1 MANETTIK
9 FNGKNYIATYNKDSG
24 YYEVE
29 IQAPETGGMYDL
41 DIKFVDL
48 LEEAY
53 EKSQKLR
60 ILAEEKI
67 KIETNKIFMWI
78 FNYRDFSVKD
88 IVEIADY
95 EINMDEETNAS
106 TILKILKKTIAKAK
120 DITAIK
126 KNGEIVYWGVIEN
139 IVAEDGKQSYEYTLK
154 YITNLFNEKIRL
166 SKNIDSSKIEEGVYR
181 IKSSVDPE
189 KVLDVISGSV
199 KSEANVQ
206 LWGNNGTAAQKWR
219 LKKEGNYWTIQC
231 INSRKFL
238 DLQWDT
244 PENNQTIWQYNENG
258 TDAQK
263 WKIDYINNS
272 IYKISAKSDNTYVV
286 DLDGAC
292 PTEGTNIQ
300 IYKWNNTL
308 AQKWYLERLDENIIA
323 DRGIEDF
330 IAKAIKDNFINS
342 KDTLI
347 NRNYL
352 EVRVKTHTK
361 LQTVVT
367 NVEDNMYYLSTWM
380 TNCTQSYNINY
391 NVFIENKKLIIE
403 IENKKSKKELI
414 DVQAQAISNYTE
426 VFDTEVV
433 SKVEVATNTDTY
445 FLYLLNDRTTTTN
458 ANNTNRAE
466 GKTERVYTANFEDAR
481 QKALDIITANKYN
494 HNITFNMLEK
504 IIKVGTPI
512 AIKTRESII
521 FDTYISAIKITK
533 SKFIEYTCGNI
544 RIKFIDKLLKE
555 RKN

>member
-1 MANETTIK
+1 MGNETIIS
-9 FNGKNYIATYNKDSG
+9 FNNKDYIATYNKDSG
-24 YYEVE
+24 YYELE
-29 IQAPETGGMYDL
+29 LQAPEAGGMYDL
-41 DIKFVDL
+41 NIKFVDL

-53 EKSQKLR
+53 EKNQKIQ
-60 ILAEEKI
+60 ILAEEQI
-67 KIETNKIFMWI
+67 KVETNKIFTWI
-78 FNYRDFSVKD
+78 FDYKDFSVKD
-88 IVEIADY
+88 VVEIADY
-95 EINMDEETNAS
+95 EINIDEETNAS
-106 TILKILKKTIAKAK
+106 TIIKILKKTSAKAR
-120 DITAIK
+120 DIIAIK
-126 KNGEIVYWGVIEN
+126 KNGEIVYWGVIES

-154 YITNLFNEKIRL
+154 YITNLFSEKIRL
-166 SKNIDSSKIEEGVYR
+166 SKNINENTIEEGVYR
-181 IKSSVDPE
+181 IKSAVDSE
-189 KVLDVISGSV
+189 KVLDVASGSV

-206 LWGNNGTAAQKWR
+206 LWGNNGTNAQKWR

-231 INSRKFL
+231 VNSKKFL

-258 TDAQK
+258 TDAQR
-263 WKIDYINNS
+263 WKIERIGNS
-272 IYKISAKSDNTYVV
+272 LYKISAKSDNNYFI
-286 DLDGAC
+286 DLEGAC

-323 DRGIEDF
+323 DHGVEDF
-330 IAKAIKDNFINS
+330 IAKAINDNFINS

-347 NRNYL
+347 NKKYL

-361 LQTVVT
+361 LQTAVT
-367 NVEDNMYYLSTWM
+367 NVEDDMYYLSTWM

-391 NVFIENKKLIIE
+391 NILVENKKLIIE
-403 IENKKSKKELI
+403 IENKTSKKELI

-466 GKTERVYTANFEDAR
+466 GKTERVYIANLEEAR

-494 HNITFNMLEK
+494 HNITFNMLGK

-512 AIKTRESII
+512 AIKTRESIV
-521 FDTYISAIKITK
+521 FNTYISAIKITK
-533 SKFIEYTCGNI
+533 SKFTEYTCGNI
-544 RIKFIDKLLKE
+544 RINFIDKLLKE